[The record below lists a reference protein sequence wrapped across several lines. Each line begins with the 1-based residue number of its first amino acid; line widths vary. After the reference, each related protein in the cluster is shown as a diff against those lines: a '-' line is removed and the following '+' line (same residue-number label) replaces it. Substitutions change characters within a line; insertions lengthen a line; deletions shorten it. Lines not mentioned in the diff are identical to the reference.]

1 MESILTS
8 IKKLLGIAEEYKHF
22 DSDIIIHINSVFSV
36 LTFQFGVGPSQGF
49 SIKDEVSTWNEFT
62 NGDTALDFVKTYVY
76 RKVKLVF
83 DSSTLS
89 AGQITALKEQIAE
102 DEWRLTLVGDGSCD
116 CTDNVTHDV
125 DGETLVLK
133 IHSVDN
139 ETLALG

>member
-49 SIKDEVSTWNEFT
+49 SIKDEVSTWDEFT

-89 AGQITALKEQIAE
+89 AGQIAALNEQIKE
-102 DEWRLTLVGDGSCD
+102 DEWRLSIIGDGSCVSGD
-116 CTDNVTHDV
+116 GVIHDI
-125 DGETLVLK
+125 DGETLVLR
-133 IHSVDN
+133 
-139 ETLALG
+139 

>member
-8 IKKLLGIAEEYKHF
+8 IKKLLGIAEEYTHF

-36 LTFQFGVGPSQGF
+36 LTFQFGVGPSEGF

-62 NGDTALDFVKTYVY
+62 NGDNSLDFVKTYVY
-76 RKVKLVF
+76 RKVKLAF

-102 DEWRLTLVGDGSCD
+102 DEWRLLVVGDRSYVGN
-116 CTDNVTHDV
+116 DNVVHDI
-125 DGETLVLK
+125 DGETLVLR
-133 IHSVDN
+133 
-139 ETLALG
+139 